1 MFVDTLSPLIYF
13 CCNKGTLDLLLCQV
27 LMSWFCAG
35 ITNYLNPLFLSIMEV
50 KRQLES
56 MHLNDDE
63 CRRRE
68 LSWL

>member
-1 MFVDTLSPLIYF
+1 
-13 CCNKGTLDLLLCQV
+13 
-27 LMSWFCAG
+27 MSWFCAG

-68 LSWL
+68 LSWLIGKAQELAAEEM